1 MEFEAS
7 RILSAV
13 GAVLLAAGSFI
24 SGLGIVGVILLLV
37 GLKGLADAYRDESI
51 FKNAIYALIFEVA
64 ANGAFLFIF
73 FGAVFNALRRWV
85 LGGGGFLALLS
96 GFGLALAAATILLT
110 VGAYF
115 YRKSFIALSARSR
128 EHLFE
133 VSGLLLLIGAI
144 LTIILIGRFVTL
156 AAWMVAAVAFFTIKP
171 PPIQQPPSPI
181 EAQSL

>member
-1 MEFEAS
+1 
-7 RILSAV
+7 
-13 GAVLLAAGSFI
+13 
-24 SGLGIVGVILLLV
+24 
-37 GLKGLADAYRDESI
+37 
-51 FKNAIYALIFEVA
+51 
-64 ANGAFLFIF
+64 
-73 FGAVFNALRRWV
+73 
-85 LGGGGFLALLS
+85 LS

-115 YRKSFIALSARSR
+115 YRKSFIALSERSR

-171 PPIQQPPSPI
+171 PPIQQPPSSI

>member
-13 GAVLLAAGSFI
+13 GAVLLAVGSFI

-37 GLKGLADAYRDESI
+37 GLKGLADAYRDEAI
-51 FKNAIYALIFEVA
+51 FKNALYALIFEVA
-64 ANGAFLFIF
+64 ASGAFLFIF
-73 FGAVFNALRRWV
+73 FGAVFGALRRG
-85 LGGGGFLALLS
+85 LMGQGLAGLMALLA
-96 GFGLALAAATILLT
+96 GFGLALAAATALLA

-128 EHLFE
+128 EPLFE
-133 VSGLLLLIGAI
+133 TSGLLLLIGAI

-156 AAWMVAAVAFFTIKP
+156 AAWAVAAVAFFTLP
-171 PPIQQPPSPI
+171 PPQPPPSPI
-181 EAQSL
+181 EAQPL